1 MFAYLQWRYS
11 KYLASRGTWELNI
24 NPAYPLIPR
33 KDSRQLAKENTPPQK
48 IIFTL
53 KILAQKQHT
62 SQSEDKEGKRVWG
75 EVSHKSLN
83 KSDIESC

>member
-11 KYLASRGTWELNI
+11 KYSASRGTWELNI

-33 KDSRQLAKENTPPQK
+33 KDSRQPAKENIPPK

-62 SQSEDKEGKRVWG
+62 SQSEDKEGKEVWG
-75 EVSHKSLN
+75 EVCSREPEQEGH
-83 KSDIESC
+83 